1 MQTSHKCE
9 LNLGFRDQNPKSL
22 LRNMCTAL
30 FLDIDYFCTFSCVVE
45 YWILTVQSMHTAR
58 SKEITQNTCFLQKCI
73 SAPFVLQL
81 VFLNCNLQV
90 LMKYYYYY
98 SIENF
103 CGLQLN
109 SFFSLALMVTVLF
122 WSLLYNYEEAPS
134 YTNLFVHLLQSVV
147 VLIDQ

>member
-1 MQTSHKCE
+1 MCCGI
-9 LNLGFRDQNPKSL
+9 LNFDCAINAH
-22 LRNMCTAL
+22 CA
-30 FLDIDYFCTFSCVVE
+30 
-45 YWILTVQSMHTAR
+45 
-58 SKEITQNTCFLQKCI
+58 EITQNTCFLQKCV

-98 SIENF
+98 SIKNF